1 MKASQYFKY
10 GFLIFLF
17 LVFSLTFG
25 CAKPSFYSRTES
37 VMGTEVTISVFDLKI
52 DRPEIKAAVDKAFE
66 EVRRIDMLMS
76 NYREN
81 SDVSKINK
89 LKAGEGI
96 KISEETYEV
105 LRRSQE
111 ISALSKGA
119 FDITVLPLMELWG
132 FYSNSSIDNGPTPDE
147 LAKVLKHIGRKKITL
162 RPNNYVTKNVD
173 GVKIDLG
180 GIAKGYAVDRAIGRL
195 KSCGIKSALVEAGGD
210 LYCLGMKP
218 DKNLWRIAIQHPR
231 KKKKVIAV
239 LEVSDC
245 AVATSGDYENYNII
259 RGKRYSHIIDP
270 RTGYPKVDVP
280 AGVTIVAKDTTTA
293 DGLATAIFV
302 LGPEEGMN
310 LVESL
315 PDVEAVIISD
325 KAGSIKSAVSLG
337 LKDKIKFIGD

>member
-1 MKASQYFKY
+1 
-10 GFLIFLF
+10 
-17 LVFSLTFG
+17 
-25 CAKPSFYSRTES
+25 
-37 VMGTEVTISVFDLKI
+37 MGTNVTISVYDLNI
-52 DRPEIKAAVDKAFE
+52 SRSAIKKAVDEAFNE
-66 EVRRIDMLMS
+66 AKRIDMLMS
-76 NYREN
+76 NYRES
-81 SDVSKINK
+81 SDISKINK
-89 LKAGEGI
+89 LKAGEDI
-96 KISEETYEV
+96 KVSEETMEV

-132 FYSNSSIDNGPTPDE
+132 FYSNSSIDNGPTHDE
-147 LAKVLKHIGRKKITL
+147 LAKVLKRIGRKKITL
-162 RPNNYVTKNVD
+162 RPKNYVTKNVD

-210 LYCLGMKP
+210 LYCLGIKP

-239 LEVSDC
+239 LEVTDC

-280 AGVTIVAKDTTTA
+280 ASVTIVAKDTTTA

-302 LGPEEGMN
+302 LGHEEGMN

-325 KAGSIKSAVSLG
+325 KGGVIKSAVSLG
-337 LKDKIKFIGD
+337 LKDKIKFIGDSKWN